1 MRIFNDFWPFFA
13 KVFDRVSNTYALR
26 MFRKSSI
33 KIENIEL
40 RKTTHISVKTSTG
53 NTYIP
58 KANSLKELL
67 RKFFFHISV
76 LSFLYEVTNF
86 FVHM

>member
-1 MRIFNDFWPFFA
+1 MRIVNDFWPFFA
-13 KVFDRVSNTYALR
+13 KVFDRVSNTCALR

-40 RKTTHISVKTSTG
+40 RKTTHNSVKTSAG

-58 KANSLKELL
+58 KVNSLKELL
-67 RKFFFHISV
+67 RKFFSIFQ
-76 LSFLYEVTNF
+76 F
-86 FVHM
+86 